1 MLWIPGPWGSAFP
14 VSHATE
20 ADCRYRGRVW
30 KATTMSD
37 VRCGVCRA
45 GMLLGII
52 VALAG
57 CTYAAIQRL
66 SPAEQAEFRIYR
78 KVMTPAQ
85 VRAYLSQPTA
95 AERTAY
101 LEHIGLVQRFQALD
115 PLDREAVLNGVPRVG
130 MSTEALRFLW
140 GDPYYTKGDPKR
152 YAHWYYLGSSFSLA
166 DTGNQYAN
174 AGQRVDVYIV
184 NDRVVWWVDYDAS
197 ESEEESGFFRWR

>member
-1 MLWIPGPWGSAFP
+1 MPGRIIGANAAEWHVRFPITPLWQ
-14 VSHATE
+14 
-20 ADCRYRGRVW
+20 
-30 KATTMSD
+30 ATTMRD
-37 VRCGVCRA
+37 LRRGVCWA

-52 VALAG
+52 VALTG

-95 AERTAY
+95 TERPAY
-101 LEHIGLVQRFQALD
+101 LKQIGLVQRFHALD
-115 PLDREAVLNGVPRVG
+115 LLDREAVLHGVPRVG

-152 YAHWYYLGSSFSLA
+152 YAYWYYLGSSYSLA

-174 AGQRVDVYIV
+174 AGQRVEVYIV
-184 NDRVVWWVDYDAS
+184 NDRVVWWMDYDAS
-197 ESEEESGFFRWR
+197 ESEEEAGFFWWR